1 MAKKKILMLAG
12 DFVEDYE
19 IMVPYQMLLMVGH
32 DVDVVSPGKKPGDVI
47 ATAVHDFEG
56 HQTYTEKRGHNFM
69 INADFDAVD
78 CVAYDGLVVPGGRSP
93 EYLRLNP
100 RVIEIIREMDGAK
113 KPIAAICH
121 GQQMLVSAG
130 ILKGRS
136 CTAYPAVK
144 PVVTIHRISGRLLVF
159 LREGTTLE
167 VANQCTDAILG
178 VPGVARAS
186 RVDGSLSQAPR
197 HEDRGVAV
205 S

>member
-1 MAKKKILMLAG
+1 MLAG

-78 CVAYDGLVVPGGRSP
+78 CAAYDGLVVPGGRSP

-136 CTAYPAVK
+136 CTAYLAVK
-144 PVVTIHRISGRLLVF
+144 PDVV
-159 LREGTTLE
+159 
-167 VANQCTDAILG
+167 DAGG
-178 VPGVARAS
+178 VWCEPNATATNAF
-186 RVDGSLSQAPR
+186 VDGNLVTGPAWPA
-197 HEDRGVAV
+197 HPEWMALYLKLLGTKIEA
-205 S
+205 

>member
-78 CVAYDGLVVPGGRSP
+78 CAAYDGLVVPGGRSP

-144 PVVTIHRISGRLLVF
+144 PDVVDAEASGASPTRQRPTPLST
-159 LREGTTLE
+159 GTSSP
-167 VANQCTDAILG
+167 ARRG
-178 VPGVARAS
+178 RAS

>member
-78 CVAYDGLVVPGGRSP
+78 CAAYDGLVVPGGRSP

-144 PVVTIHRISGRLLVF
+144 PDVVDAGGVWCEPNATATNAFVDGNLVTGPAWPAHPEWMA
-159 LREGTTLE
+159 LYLKPVSYTHLTLPTT
-167 VANQCTDAILG
+167 
-178 VPGVARAS
+178 S
-186 RVDGSLSQAPR
+186 RV
-197 HEDRGVAV
+197 
-205 S
+205 

>member
-32 DVDVVSPGKKPGDVI
+32 DVDVVSPGKKPANVI
-47 ATAVHDFEG
+47 ATGHVHDFEG

-78 CVAYDGLVVPGGRSP
+78 CAAYDGLVVPGGRSP

-113 KPIAAICH
+113 KPLRRFATASRCWFPP
-121 GQQMLVSAG
+121 VSS
-130 ILKGRS
+130 R
-136 CTAYPAVK
+136 
-144 PVVTIHRISGRLLVF
+144 
-159 LREGTTLE
+159 
-167 VANQCTDAILG
+167 G
-178 VPGVARAS
+178 VPAR
-186 RVDGSLSQAPR
+186 PIPP
-197 HEDRGVAV
+197 
-205 S
+205 

>member
-78 CVAYDGLVVPGGRSP
+78 CAAYDGLVVPGGRSP

-100 RVIEIIREMDGAK
+100 RVRSSVRWTGPRSPLRRFATASRCWF
-113 KPIAAICH
+113 PP
-121 GQQMLVSAG
+121 VSS
-130 ILKGRS
+130 R
-136 CTAYPAVK
+136 
-144 PVVTIHRISGRLLVF
+144 
-159 LREGTTLE
+159 
-167 VANQCTDAILG
+167 G
-178 VPGVARAS
+178 VPAR
-186 RVDGSLSQAPR
+186 LTPP
-197 HEDRGVAV
+197 
-205 S
+205 

>member
-78 CVAYDGLVVPGGRSP
+78 CAAYDGLVVPGGRSP

-144 PVVTIHRISGRLLVF
+144 PDVVDAGGVWCEPQRDSDQRLCRREPRHR
-159 LREGTTLE
+159 
-167 VANQCTDAILG
+167 
-178 VPGVARAS
+178 PGVARAS